1 MTLGCRPVRNRIGS
15 RHRSLD
21 SGCHGIRY
29 WEIAMW
35 NRPTT
40 VEVTLLILLSL
51 MAMAVTAGAVIGPP
65 SLWGW

>member
-1 MTLGCRPVRNRIGS
+1 
-15 RHRSLD
+15 
-21 SGCHGIRY
+21 
-29 WEIAMW
+29 MW